1 MAAGR
6 RTSLAALATV
16 PVEAVPGHAAQI
28 LERLRPS
35 QIAATP
41 LNSRT
46 NFGSSEELAE
56 LGESMRVRQL
66 QPVVV
71 VGRTDYLRLWPE
83 HEEGIGP
90 ADYVLVNGERRW
102 RAATQVSLPAI
113 DVLIR
118 PQLADSRVDVLDA
131 LFAENIDRKNLDPIE
146 EARAVDEMV
155 TECGSAAK
163 AAARF
168 RRTESWVSQ
177 RRALLRLTPELQ
189 DRVRSGELPV
199 RIARSIAALPADGQ
213 EAAWREAR
221 EAEQARRVD
230 RREARAQE
238 TGGTS
243 GPQPGQ
249 DGAAGEPGEDGTQNG
264 DFTAVKTGS
273 IMSGHDPEP
282 GAADGG
288 RAGSFTAVKDP
299 GPAAG
304 GTALGAGAERGP
316 RGGRARPDAS
326 VMRWDD
332 LGKVAEAIRSA
343 LGAEDRRQLAGMI
356 LDD

>member
-1 MAAGR
+1 MASGR

-16 PVEAVPGHAAQI
+16 PVEVVPGHAAPI

-46 NFGSSEELAE
+46 NFGAAEELAE

-66 QPVVV
+66 QPVAVV
-71 VGRTDYLRLWPE
+71 SRADYLRLWPD
-83 HEEGIGP
+83 HEEAIGP

-113 DVLIR
+113 DAIIR
-118 PQLADSRVDVLDA
+118 PQLADSRPAFLDA
-131 LFAENIDRKNLDPIE
+131 IFTENIDRKNLDPIE
-146 EARAVDEMV
+146 EARAVEEMV

-163 AAARF
+163 AAERF

-199 RIARSIAALPADGQ
+199 RIARSIASLPPGDQ
-213 EAAWREAR
+213 ETAWHEAR
-221 EAEQARRVD
+221 GAEQARRGD
-230 RREARAQE
+230 RRQARSQDD
-238 TGGTS
+238 GGS
-243 GPQPGQ
+243 PAVQPG
-249 DGAAGEPGEDGTQNG
+249 PGNADG
-264 DFTAVKTGS
+264 DFTAVKTG
-273 IMSGHDPEP
+273 HP
-282 GAADGG
+282 AADQEPA
-288 RAGSFTAVKDP
+288 AGIAEGSQDRDFTAVKNP
-299 GPAAG
+299 GPGPSARDEALDAG
-304 GTALGAGAERGP
+304 TGGGERS
-316 RGGRARPDAS
+316 RPDAT

-332 LGKVAEAIRSA
+332 LSKVAEAIRAA
-343 LGAEDRRQLAGMI
+343 LGVIDRRQLAAMI